1 MTVAAALLL
10 YVAAVLTIAPKLLVH
25 ITADG
30 EAPRLAIAAWATAV
44 VAVLGC
50 SVAAVALLL
59 IEAAGHW
66 DSPDALIVSCLE
78 RLRAILL
85 GHAGCRH
92 ESWRPSRWL
101 SPSEV

>member
-10 YVAAVLTIAPKLLVH
+10 YVAAVLYTGPKVLVR

-30 EAPRLAIAAWATAV
+30 GAPRLAIAAWITAV
-44 VAVLGC
+44 VTVLGC

-66 DSPDALIVSCLE
+66 DSP
-78 RLRAILL
+78 RRAAR
-85 GHAGCRH
+85 HVPRTSARHSRRPRRVAGPNRRNRRGSH
-92 ESWRPSRWL
+92 RRR
-101 SPSEV
+101 

>member
-44 VAVLGC
+44 VAVL
-50 SVAAVALLL
+50 VNLLLVVALVM
-59 IEAAGHW
+59 W
-66 DSPDALIVSCLE
+66 
-78 RLRAILL
+78 
-85 GHAGCRH
+85 RH
-92 ESWRPSRWL
+92 CSL
-101 SPSEV
+101 Y